1 MGNWQSVFSTVSWLA
16 VTFFVPAVVW
26 ITVSLGL
33 YQLIRDK
40 VRRVRVVSR
49 RSDRFARE
57 SLR

>member
-1 MGNWQSVFSTVSWLA
+1 MSNWQSVFSTASWLA

-26 ITVSLGL
+26 ITLSLGL

-40 VRRVRVVSR
+40 VRRVRVVSHQ
-49 RSDRFARE
+49 SDRFARE